1 LFASRREGVEEKK
14 KGNLEAVGI
23 IIMPATIES

>member
-1 LFASRREGVEEKK
+1 LLASRRGVEEKK
-14 KGNLEAVGI
+14 KGNLGAVGI

>member
-1 LFASRREGVEEKK
+1 LLASRREGVEENKK
-14 KGNLEAVGI
+14 DNLAAVGI